1 MNGDRADSGAA
12 HERQSG
18 IPAARTRRAGGALC
32 VGAPLDRS
40 RRRGPRP
47 GGVAAASKDFLLDLV
62 VQMIRKHDKIKQ
74 KRRNRACPKMNSILF
89 SQTIFF
95 LK

>member
-1 MNGDRADSGAA
+1 MIGSR
-12 HERQSG
+12 
-18 IPAARTRRAGGALC
+18 GG
-32 VGAPLDRS
+32 
-40 RRRGPRP
+40 P

-89 SQTIFF
+89 FSNDISI
-95 LK
+95 